1 MMIALFL
8 FCSSFS
14 LQLPWVISFSRFLS
28 WPMREVEFL
37 VKNPIKIHYISGDM
51 ILSHKSLVKATI
63 FCIVSSKKTEGE
75 RESHRASVSNNQIHN
90 THAFKPSFNLIE
102 CESSNNPHSQHISI
116 ATKLKKNSLSP
127 LDPRNSME
135 SQWRA
140 QVHFINNLFKKK
152 KQHQR
157 TFGFFKNSNRW
168 LKIFKSDKNKTS
180 RKRRTSVNHH

>member
-1 MMIALFL
+1 MIALFL

-63 FCIVSSKKTEGE
+63 FRIVLSKE
-75 RESHRASVSNNQIHN
+75 RQKERWRAIERVYQIIKYTIHTPLNRHLIWLNANQAIIHIL
-90 THAFKPSFNLIE
+90 SI
-102 CESSNNPHSQHISI
+102 SQSRQNW
-116 ATKLKKNSLSP
+116 KKNSLSP

-157 TFGFFKNSNRW
+157 TFGFFKIQING
-168 LKIFKSDKNKTS
+168 
-180 RKRRTSVNHH
+180 